1 MFTPDKMENAPL
13 VRKDLK
19 IGDGFMA
26 KDEAIVTSWTE
37 TPVADSEHYRRDVP
51 LSELQRKADELV
63 LSFDLPT
70 ECTEAIPI
78 RRRLDLAYKGIRG
91 DRLHTDLQCHLPLAL
106 LCLRAMTKEGTW
118 PTNSLTKLIMAC
130 LLPTRLPLGALS
142 ALDVATIAEAT
153 STEQRMMAIEK
164 VTEVQWCFNDQGK
177 LEKKKKPAVLKY
189 LDQFSWGAL
198 RILEFLHADVQG
210 ESQFQSGAGSS
221 AAMFILGPFLFGPE
235 NRAPIGCKATG
246 DGGVKPLPRHGAN
259 GIKSALVRKDNEN
272 AELNRLV
279 YG

>member
-1 MFTPDKMENAPL
+1 MFQRP
-13 VRKDLK
+13 RKIREEK
-19 IGDGFMA
+19 
-26 KDEAIVTSWTE
+26 EA
-37 TPVADSEHYRRDVP
+37 
-51 LSELQRKADELV
+51 
-63 LSFDLPT
+63 
-70 ECTEAIPI
+70 
-78 RRRLDLAYKGIRG
+78 G
-91 DRLHTDLQCHLPLAL
+91 
-106 LCLRAMTKEGTW
+106 
-118 PTNSLTKLIMAC
+118 
-130 LLPTRLPLGALS
+130 S
-142 ALDVATIAEAT
+142 A
-153 STEQRMMAIEK
+153 
-164 VTEVQWCFNDQGK
+164 
-177 LEKKKKPAVLKY
+177 KY

-235 NRAPIGCKATG
+235 NRALIGCKATG